1 MSGDT
6 AVRNGLR
13 FEAKVYTALKA
24 VKGVNIIRNIPY
36 PSIYSAFGK
45 PPFTHHTRM
54 EFRAENI
61 SLAFKTLDQSGN
73 EVTVKRR
80 FHSLNIECKYQ
91 EEGGSVDEKYP
102 LVYQNALISDAEAT
116 LFIYEDPNGK
126 IKQGALNYM
135 QHVALHS
142 NERLIVLEYSDF
154 LKSIYNYHTYTMC
167 ERIMA
172 IASDPVK
179 ELPVFTKAELNHKD
193 IDAMHR
199 DFVDEYNQLGKA
211 ANQLFR
217 NALNHQWFW
226 ELFGKYLDMKHEL
239 AEIHLRYGYDCRYRN
254 NRYGQIAEE
263 ALGLMHRLERGLAEL
278 NRDLFSE

>member
-24 VKGVNIIRNIPY
+24 IKGVNVIRNIPY

-54 EFRAENI
+54 EFRVENI
-61 SLAFKTLDQSGN
+61 SLAFKTLDHSGN
-73 EVTVKRR
+73 EITVTRT

-91 EEGGSVDEKYP
+91 EDSGSVDEKYP

-142 NERLIVLEYSDF
+142 SERLIVLEYSDF
-154 LKSIYNYHTYTMC
+154 LKSIYNYHTYTRYD
-167 ERIMA
+167 RIMA
-172 IASDPVK
+172 SISPEK
-179 ELPVFTKAELNHKD
+179 ELPEFTQVVLNQAD
-193 IDAMHR
+193 LDALNSEN
-199 DFVDEYNQLGKA
+199 EYSELGKL
-211 ANQLFR
+211 ANKRFR
-217 NALNHQWFW
+217 DALEHPSFQKNFD
-226 ELFGKYLDMKHEL
+226 KYLDLKYEL
-239 AEIHLRYGYDCRYRN
+239 AEKHLRYGYRYCEEGRGWIADIGGS
-254 NRYGQIAEE
+254 RYQ
-263 ALGLMHRLERGLAEL
+263 LERELEEL
-278 NRDLFSE
+278 NRDLFSM